1 MIIYNWAAPTTA
13 VAWQSTYTGHMNSE
27 PIRSRSTPRSASV
40 GKNSTTIEGLSA
52 KGLHPVQKAWI
63 APDVPQFGYV
73 ESSQIVSAVAL
84 LSKNKQPSDA
94 DAEPISDKNVR
105 NRHWRWSG

>member
-1 MIIYNWAAPTTA
+1 MI
-13 VAWQSTYTGHMNSE
+13 SE
-27 PIRSRSTPRSASV
+27 PIRPSSIPLSASV
-40 GKNSTTIEGLSA
+40 GKSTTTIEGISF
-52 KGLHPVQKAWI
+52 KGLHPLQKAWI
-63 APDVPQFGYV
+63 APDVPQFGCV

-84 LSKNKQPSDA
+84 LSKIKQPSDA